1 MVGTCDAVPGKVA
14 QGVVVK
20 VVACQLDKVLNSGS
34 PIWQQCYV
42 ILVHCVQIW
51 LQPQQ

>member
-14 QGVVVK
+14 QGVVAK
-20 VVACQLDKVLNSGS
+20 VVACQLDKSLNSGS

-42 ILVHCVQIW
+42 ILVQCVQIW